1 MADSSAPPPPR
12 GDEAQLFREFN
23 DDLMRLVNS
32 NVHSSSP
39 QTVEDACAFAW
50 TKFMEHQPDR
60 DQNWRGWLFRTAQ
73 REAWAIERALAA
85 VRDPADNHA
94 RFGYGPGV
102 APSAFDDMELQAR
115 VEDAISILRGLPERL
130 QHVAMLRALGFRYRD
145 IEEITGHKHGR
156 VKTLVVRA
164 GDHVHDVLEARA
176 AEEPHPSPRAARL
189 AELER
194 DQPAW
199 LLKHI
204 GAFPRHARSDNR
216 ESVRRRSWRRAA
228 LALDDYRNALGTEEV
243 PDLSERQKDP
253 TLQWPAKRAQR
264 AVAELQEWRSGGRD
278 LDR

>member
-1 MADSSAPPPPR
+1 MADSSAPTPPR
-12 GDEAQLFREFN
+12 GDEARLFREFN
-23 DDLMRLVNS
+23 DDLMRLVAG
-32 NVHSSSP
+32 NVRTSSP

-50 TKFMEHQPDR
+50 TQFMEHQPDR

-73 REAWAIERALAA
+73 REAWAIERERAA

-94 RFGYGPGV
+94 RMGYGPGV
-102 APSAFDDMELQAR
+102 APSALDDMELQAR

-145 IEEITGHKHGR
+145 IEEITGQKHER
-156 VKTLVVRA
+156 VKALVVRA
-164 GDHVHDVLEARA
+164 GDHIHDVLEARA
-176 AEEPHPSPRAARL
+176 ANESHASPRAARL
-189 AELER
+189 LELER

-199 LLKHI
+199 LVRHI
-204 GAFPRHARSDNR
+204 GKFPQHRRSDNR
-216 ESVRRRSWRRAA
+216 DSVRRRCWRRAA
-228 LALDDYRNALGTEEV
+228 LALDDYRNALGTEEI
-243 PDLSERQKDP
+243 PDLSQRQSDS